1 MEIVV
6 RQYLSGLLIALLLTS
21 TQVRAQSDIF
31 LYGILD
37 TSLEVTNAGNG
48 ATVRMDSG
56 GLNGSRFGLTGTE
69 DIGAGYKIKFTL
81 EQGILSTTGAASNPA
96 LAFSRQ
102 AWVGVAAPWGEVRVG
117 LQNSPVYIPVTGVL
131 DAFTVNTLASGMDS
145 FLSISPRQNNAI
157 TYLSPDFHGLTGQV
171 MVSLRDATTKPD
183 NGIAAYNLAVEYSHG
198 SLNSAIGYQ
207 RVTNFKGSSTLN
219 ALFAGANYAFGPLRV
234 FAAYHNAKITG
245 LVDKDVYALSASYQ
259 FSVSTMLSFGG
270 AHAHDRTGM
279 GNGGDQVGLMYWYF
293 VSKRTTLYA
302 SAAFLDNHNKA
313 TFTINSAPTGGIP
326 VAYPG
331 ANPRGI
337 QLGIQHRF

>member
-1 MEIVV
+1 M
-6 RQYLSGLLIALLLTS
+6 RCFYCMSIALLVLSTS
-21 TQVRAQSDIF
+21 VQAQSNLT

-37 TSLEVTNAGNG
+37 SSLEITNAGNG

-56 GLNGSRFGLTGTE
+56 GLNTSRFGLKGAE
-69 DIGAGYKIKFTL
+69 DIGAGYQIKFQL
-81 EQGILSTTGAASNPA
+81 EQGISSTTGAASNPA
-96 LAFSRQ
+96 FAFSRQ

-117 LQNSPVYIPVTGVL
+117 LQNSPVYIPVVGVL

-157 TYLSPDFHGLTGQV
+157 TYLSPDFNGLTGQV
-171 MVSLRDATTKPD
+171 MISLRDASSKPN
-183 NGIAAYNLAVEYSHG
+183 NGVAAYNLAVEYSRG
-198 SLNSAIGYQ
+198 PLNAAFGYQ
-207 RVTNFKGSSTLN
+207 RVTNFIGSATLN

-245 LVDKDVYALSASYQ
+245 SVDKDVYALSASYQ
-259 FSVSTMLSFGG
+259 FSPSTMLSFGG

-302 SAAFLDNHNKA
+302 SAAFLDNHNHA
-313 TFTINSAPTGGIP
+313 TFTINGAPVGIP

-331 ANPRGI
+331 ADPRGI

>member
-1 MEIVV
+1 M
-6 RQYLSGLLIALLLTS
+6 RRYLPGLLIALLLIS
-21 TQVRAQSDIF
+21 AQVRAQSNLT

-48 ATVRMDSG
+48 ATARMDSG
-56 GLNGSRFGLTGTE
+56 GLNGSRFGLIGTE

-81 EQGILSTTGAASNPA
+81 EQGISSTTGAASNPA

-171 MVSLRDATTKPD
+171 MVSLRDANTKPD
-183 NGIAAYNLAVEYSHG
+183 NGIAAYNLAVEYGRG
-198 SLNSAIGYQ
+198 SLNAAIGYQ

-259 FSVSTMLSFGG
+259 FGVSTMLSFGG
-270 AHAHDRTGM
+270 AHAHDRSGM
-279 GNGGDQVGLMYWYF
+279 GNGGDQIGLMYWYF

-302 SAAFLDNHNKA
+302 SAAFLDNHNHA

-331 ANPRGI
+331 ADPRGI